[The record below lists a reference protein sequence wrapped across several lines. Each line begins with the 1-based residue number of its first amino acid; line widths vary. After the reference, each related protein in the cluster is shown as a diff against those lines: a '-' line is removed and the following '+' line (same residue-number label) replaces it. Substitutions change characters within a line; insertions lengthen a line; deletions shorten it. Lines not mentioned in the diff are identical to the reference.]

1 MKLKILGS
9 FLIIVL
15 IGACS
20 DGGPSIEGSDSGGG
34 TGLDAM
40 TQPLDDAGNPLPID
54 SGLPQDDQTTVP
66 PVDTNPLTCGNGT
79 IDTGEACD
87 GNELNGMNCESLG
100 YTGGQLKCGSGCA
113 FDETGCSG
121 GTSFQQ
127 FGEKCG
133 GSHGSCLAGLTCVLF
148 NQSGTQEGYCTQE
161 CSDTAPCP
169 SSPVGAECAF
179 QLTSSGKTI
188 CGFLCSASNPTCPSG
203 LNCNYNQ
210 SGGFYYCTTDSAAV
224 CGNNTI
230 EFQEVCDGTDL
241 NNASCQM
248 LGYSGGTLK
257 CNSSCQLDM
266 SGCTGQSTCTNL
278 PAMDCTDGNSTC
290 TALELFN
297 PTVGDGYLVT
307 HPPVY
312 SWLRHDTAMLVKYA
326 TAAVACLMP
335 GSYPLGLGD
344 MSEQT
349 GDVPGTAAGQ
359 LRHPAGTHVQG
370 LDIDIAYYQV
380 NQPNNYLRPICDHYS
395 GGQDQY
401 HCVSAP
407 TFLDVPRTTLFLAKL
422 MESSRIRVI
431 GVDGTVGTLV
441 EAEAQNLHTQGKI
454 STSSLNAIK
463 GGKLAYETTD
473 GGAGWFRFHHHHNHL
488 STLSTSYVAPPTD
501 PPFGNNFGAKMECMT
516 DDCNVEAHENFYQSV
531 MLFGA
536 PKFQVAEMPHEWIH
550 PRKGKSPS
558 KY

>member
-1 MKLKILGS
+1 MKLKILCS
-9 FLIIVL
+9 VFSVL
-15 IGACS
+15 MITGCS
-20 DGGPSIEGSDSGGG
+20 DGDGPEVPGTDGGG
-34 TGLDAM
+34 TPHDAKS
-40 TQPLDDAGNPLPID
+40 PPADDAGNPLPTDDGGTVID
-54 SGLPQDDQTTVP
+54 QNIVP
-66 PVDTNPLTCGNGT
+66 PPDANPLTCGNGQL
-79 IDTGEACD
+79 DVGEDCD
-87 GNELNGMNCESLG
+87 GNNLNNKNCESLG

-113 FDETGCSG
+113 FDESACSG

-133 GSHGSCLAGLTCVLF
+133 GSNGSCLAGLTCVLF

-161 CSDTAPCP
+161 CSDTVPCP
-169 SSPVGAECAF
+169 STPAGADCAF
-179 QLTSSGKTI
+179 QLTSSGQTI
-188 CGFLCSASNPTCPSG
+188 CGFLCSASNPSCPSG

-241 NNASCQM
+241 NNATCQM
-248 LGYSGGTLK
+248 LGYSGGTLA
-257 CNSSCQLDM
+257 CNGSCQLDT

-278 PAMDCTDGNSTC
+278 PDIECTAGNSTC
-290 TALELFN
+290 TAIELFS
-297 PTVGDGYLVT
+297 PTAGDGYLVT

-370 LDIDIAYYQV
+370 LDIDIAYYQTG
-380 NQPNNYLRPICDHYS
+380 QPNNYLRPICEHTS
-395 GGQDQY
+395 GGVDQY
-401 HCVSAP
+401 HCVAAP
-407 TFLDVPRTTLFLAKL
+407 TFLDVTRTTLFLAKL
-422 MESSRIRVI
+422 MESSRVRVI
-431 GVDGTVGTLV
+431 GVDGKVGTLV
-441 EAEAQNLHTQGKI
+441 EQEAQNLHTQGKI

-473 GGAGWFRFHHHHNHL
+473 GGAGWYRFHHHHLHL
-488 STLSTSYVAPPTD
+488 STLNTSYAMPPTD
-501 PPFGNNFGAKMECMT
+501 PPFGENFGAKMECLS

-531 MLFGA
+531 RVYGA
-536 PKFQVAEMPHEWIH
+536 PKFPVAEMPHEWLF
-550 PRKGKSPS
+550 PRKGLSPS
-558 KY
+558 KD